1 MKDVLLV
8 GAGYM
13 AKEYAKVLCGLK
25 KTFVVVGRG
34 EESARRFEQEIGEF
48 VVQGGLS
55 AFIAGQ
61 AAIPSHAIVAVGI
74 KELYENAM
82 TLLQAGVKHILLEK
96 PGSLRL
102 EEFQKMADAAKD
114 QGAEV
119 SIAYNRRF
127 YASTRAAK
135 SYIEEDGGVA
145 SFNFEFTEWLHV
157 FEEQGRLQD
166 ILPYLFLAN
175 SSHVAD
181 LAFFLG
187 GQPADI
193 SCYRKESSRWKGI
206 YTSFAGAGKTKIGS
220 MFNYQANWE
229 APGRWSVE
237 IMTNKRRLIFRPLEK
252 LQIQQMKSIKVDF
265 AEIDYT
271 LDEMYKPGLYLETQA
286 FLEHNE
292 MFSALCSWEE
302 QVNMIPIYQKMA
314 F

>member
-13 AKEYAKVLCGLK
+13 AREYAKVLQGLK
-25 KTFVVVGRG
+25 NSFVVVGRG
-34 EESARRFEQEIGEF
+34 EESARKFEQGTGES

-61 AAIPSHAIVAVGI
+61 TAIPSHAIVAVGI
-74 KELYENAM
+74 KELYKNAM

-102 EEFQKMADAAKD
+102 EEFQKLADEVKKKN
-114 QGAEV
+114 AEV

-127 YASTRAAK
+127 YASTQTAK
-135 SYIEEDGGVA
+135 RYIEEDGGVA

-157 FEEQGRLQD
+157 FEEKGRLQD
-166 ILPYLFLAN
+166 ILSDLFLAN

-187 GQPADI
+187 GQPAEI

-229 APGRWSVE
+229 APGRWAVE
-237 IMTNKRRLIFRPLEK
+237 ILTNTRRLVFRPLEK
-252 LQIQQMKSIKVDF
+252 LQIQQMKSVKVDF

-271 LDEMYKPGLYLETQA
+271 LDERYKPGLYLETQA
-286 FLEHNE
+286 FLNHTS
-292 MFSALCSWEE
+292 MAKDLCSLDE
-302 QVNMIPIYQKMA
+302 QLNILPVYQRMA